1 MRTLRRMAQE
11 SEAKSAAEI
20 PGRRVAM
27 QKPPPPK
34 RSGLPWFGLLLIIAA
49 LTGCASLPKPNPE
62 WSVRHPLETTNTA
75 WARSVAP
82 AASAHQGASGVELLR
97 YGQDALSARLA
108 LVDTAERTLD
118 LQYYIWR
125 PDASGQLLAEA
136 AVRAADR
143 GVRVRLLLDDIGG
156 SASDEVLLAL
166 DSHAN
171 IEVRL
176 FNPIANRSFRTMS
189 LLFDFQRVNRRMH
202 NKSFTADGAVTI
214 LGGRNVEERYYA
226 LGEEPHFADFDVI
239 AAGPV
244 AAEVTAMFERYWFSP
259 SSIPIHALAGQRL
272 SPGQLAEHYTR
283 LAAHVAALTNSPA
296 YQELARNE
304 VGAAVSHRE
313 LVLVWGKTPLVCDQ
327 PEKVV
332 TDPSE
337 TTTHLLPVVRSV
349 VDQTTN
355 ELVVVSPYF
364 IPGPKGVAFFKSLRK
379 RGVRVVILSN
389 SLAATDVTAVHA
401 AYRRYREELLCA
413 GVEMWE
419 IKPNTQIRG
428 SIQEGQVSIKR
439 DGKPS
444 RSSLHAKSFVFDH
457 QTMFVGSLNLDP
469 RSTVLNTEMGLIIE
483 IPALAGPT
491 VDALEA
497 QLPEQAYRLEFVPGP
512 GPCKECGSIVWIS
525 RENGR
530 EVRCT
535 HEPQTS
541 FLRRQMVNLL
551 SLLPIESQL

>member
-1 MRTLRRMAQE
+1 MTPPISTTNQ
-11 SEAKSAAEI
+11 SHAAS
-20 PGRRVAM
+20 GAA
-27 QKPPPPK
+27 PPK
-34 RSGLPWFGLLLIIAA
+34 RFGLPLFGLLLIVIS
-49 LTGCASLPKPNPE
+49 LTGCASLPKPSLE
-62 WSVRHPLETTNTA
+62 WSVRHPLETTNTI
-75 WARSVAP
+75 WARTVAP
-82 AASAHQGASGVELLR
+82 AAAAHPGSSGIELLR
-97 YGQDALSARLA
+97 YGQDALAARLA
-108 LVDTAERTLD
+108 LADTAERTLD

-143 GVRVRLLLDDIGG
+143 GVRVRLLLDDVGG

-166 DSHAN
+166 DSHTN

-176 FNPIANRSFRTMS
+176 FNPIADRSFRTLS

-202 NKSFTADGAVTI
+202 NKSFTADGTVTI

-239 AAGPV
+239 AAGL
-244 AAEVTAMFERYWFSP
+244 AAADVTAMFERYWFSP
-259 SSIPIHALAGQRL
+259 SSIPIHALTGQRP
-272 SPGQLAEHYTR
+272 SPAQLADNYTR
-283 LAAHVAALTNSPA
+283 LATAVAALTNSSEYRDLA
-296 YQELARNE
+296 ENEL
-304 VGAAVSHRE
+304 GAAISHHE
-313 LVLVWGKTPLVCDQ
+313 LVLSWGKTPLVCDE
-327 PEKVV
+327 PEKVLV
-332 TDPSE
+332 DPAD
-337 TTTHLLPVVRSV
+337 TATHLLPAIREV

-355 ELVVVSPYF
+355 ELIVVSPYF

-401 AYRRYREELLCA
+401 AYRRYRKELLCA

-428 SIQEGQVSIKR
+428 SIQEGQVSTKLG
-439 DGKPS
+439 GKPS
-444 RSSLHAKSFVFDH
+444 RSSLHAKAFVFDH
-457 QTMFVGSLNLDP
+457 QTMFIGSLNLDP
-469 RSTVLNTEMGLIIE
+469 RSTALNTEMGLIIE
-483 IPALAGPT
+483 IPELAGPT

-530 EVRCT
+530 DVRYT

-541 FLRRQMVNLL
+541 FFRRQLVNLL